1 MAMLVRL
8 FMLVVQLIVTLLIKL
23 RLLPAFIYV
32 AVTSIW
38 FSEWAES
45 IGWMHDGIAIALIA
59 IGLGSFV
66 VQGIIKLRDAYISS
80 KLEAEY
86 EAQREREL
94 LDELLS
100 TGKATRIN

>member
-1 MAMLVRL
+1 MTLLIRLSMLVINL
-8 FMLVVQLIVTLLIKL
+8 LVTILIKL
-23 RLLPAFIYV
+23 RLFPAFIYV

-38 FSEWAES
+38 FSEWAKS
-45 IGWMHDGIAIALIA
+45 IGWLHEGIAIALIA

-80 KLEAEY
+80 KCEAEY
-86 EAQREREL
+86 KARQEREL
-94 LDELLS
+94 ANEFIK